1 MFPQQIMDSFLK
13 LKLDLIY
20 RGLPVAEAEQ
30 RFKALKEPRSEEDIQ
45 LVKEGAPAI
54 KKRKLRI
61 PAAKK

>member
-1 MFPQQIMDSFLK
+1 MDSFLK

-30 RFKALKEPRSEEDIQ
+30 RFKALKTPTSDEDVQ
-45 LVKEGAPAI
+45 LVKQGAPP

-61 PAAKK
+61 PAPNK